1 TWLVEGKRVSAVI
14 SFTSTL
20 DHKARGAEDSQSDT
34 GHTFA
39 HFAFQYSE
47 GSLVFAD
54 LQGTP
59 GPVRGNNGLILFDPM
74 THTLDGGSGLG
85 DFGMEGIES
94 FVNGHECNRLCEQLH
109 L

>member
-1 TWLVEGKRVSAVI
+1 MTWLVEGKRASVVI

-34 GHTFA
+34 VHTFA
-39 HFAFQYSE
+39 HFVFQYAE

-59 GPVRGNNGLILFDPM
+59 GPVRGNDGLILFDPM
-74 THTLDGGSGLG
+74 THTLDGYAIGSQCFLFYLI
-85 DFGMEGIES
+85 DFQRIWAW
-94 FVNGHECNRLCEQLH
+94 
-109 L
+109 